1 MAEPQTGTES
11 GRDPAE
17 PTSLCWLIGVLDDA
31 PAGLSAE
38 ARNRLGQARRVIGG
52 ARLLALCESGLDPAA
67 ERLDLTG
74 QIERV
79 PVWVTESLNADVPV
93 AVLAT
98 GDPLCFGIGGLLAAR
113 LPAGRLRVLPS
124 PSTLQL
130 ACARFLLPSQGA
142 RWVSVHH
149 RDSGDWVCGS
159 TPDHGLYGL
168 AQALRAATRSG
179 ATLVPS
185 TGSDDLI
192 GVLTSPANG
201 PDRICR
207 LLLAEGLDDAFDLY
221 VAERLLQP
229 GERLVSGIPAA
240 DLAGARFAEPNVV
253 LLRRRVPA
261 PALPVF
267 GLPDALFEQR
277 APDRG
282 LITKREVRAVA
293 LALLEL
299 TPSDR
304 VWDIGAGSG
313 SLGLEAARLCPR
325 GHVHAIE
332 KNAADLAMIETN
344 RRRLGVANYSARAG
358 LAPMDCADW
367 PDPDAVFVGGS
378 GGRLTEI
385 LHDALRRLRPG
396 GRLVL
401 SFVLLENLSTAM
413 DLLGRVGVDWSITQ
427 IQAARSRPLAGGH
440 RLQPENPV
448 WLIQVRAGPGP
459 TQPVS

>member
-1 MAEPQTGTES
+1 MAEPQTGAES
-11 GRDPAE
+11 GRGSAE
-17 PTSLCWLIGVLDDA
+17 PTSLCWLIGVLDDG
-31 PAGLSAE
+31 PAGLSTE
-38 ARNRLGQARRVIGG
+38 AREALGRARRVIGG
-52 ARLLALCESGLDPAA
+52 ARLLALCESLLDPAA

-74 QIERV
+74 QIDRV

-113 LPAGRLRVLPS
+113 LPAGRLRVLPN

-130 ACARFLLPSQGA
+130 ACARFLLPWQGA

-159 TPDHGLYGL
+159 TPGHGLYAL
-168 AQALRAATRSG
+168 AQALSG
-179 ATLVPS
+179 ATQA
-185 TGSDDLI
+185 GSGDLI

-221 VAERLLQP
+221 IAERLLQP
-229 GERLVSGIPAA
+229 DERLVSGLSVA
-240 DLAGARFAEPNVV
+240 DLASARFAEPNVV

-267 GLPDALFEQR
+267 GLPDAFFDQR

-299 TPSDR
+299 APTDR

-313 SLGLEAARLCPR
+313 SLGLEAARLCPH

-332 KNAADLAMIETN
+332 KNAADLALIETN
-344 RRRLGVANYSARAG
+344 RRRLGVANYSVRAG
-358 LAPMDCADW
+358 LAPLDCTDW

-413 DLLGRVGVDWSITQ
+413 DLLGRCGADWSITQ
-427 IQAARSRPLAGGH
+427 IQAARSRPLVGGH

-448 WLIQVRAGPGP
+448 WLIQVRADPGSTP
-459 TQPVS
+459 LTS

>member
-1 MAEPQTGTES
+1 LAEPPTHPQP
-11 GRDPAE
+11 GRDPSE
-17 PTSLCWLIGVLDDA
+17 PASICSLIGVLDDG

-38 ARNRLGQARRVIGG
+38 ARDHLGRARRVIGG
-52 ARLLALCESGLDPAA
+52 SRQLALCEALLDPTA

-74 QIERV
+74 QIDQV
-79 PVWVTESLNADVPV
+79 TVWVTDSLSADVPV

-98 GDPLCFGIGGLLAAR
+98 GDPLCFGIGGLLADR
-113 LPAGRLRVLPS
+113 LPAGRLRVLPN

-130 ACARFLLPSQGA
+130 ACARFLLPWQGA

-149 RDSGDWVCGS
+149 RDSGDWVSGS
-159 TPDHGLYGL
+159 APDHGLYAL
-168 AQALRAATRSG
+168 AQALSG
-179 ATLVPS
+179 S
-185 TGSDDLI
+185 TGSGDLV

-207 LLLAEGLDDAFDLY
+207 LLLAEGLEDAFDLC
-221 VAERLLQP
+221 VAERLMQP

-240 DLAGARFAEPNVV
+240 DLASARFAEPNLV
-253 LLRRRVPA
+253 LLRRRVSA

-267 GLPDALFEQR
+267 GLPDVLFDQR

-299 TPSDR
+299 APSDR

-332 KNAADLAMIETN
+332 KNAEDLALIETN
-344 RRRLGVANYSARAG
+344 ARRLEATLCARPCPRRRT
-358 LAPMDCADW
+358 PKIW
-367 PDPDAVFVGGS
+367 E
-378 GGRLTEI
+378 T
-385 LHDALRRLRPG
+385 
-396 GRLVL
+396 
-401 SFVLLENLSTAM
+401 T
-413 DLLGRVGVDWSITQ
+413 
-427 IQAARSRPLAGGH
+427 
-440 RLQPENPV
+440 
-448 WLIQVRAGPGP
+448 
-459 TQPVS
+459 

>member
-1 MAEPQTGTES
+1 LAEPLTSPPS
-11 GRDPAE
+11 GRDSDEPA
-17 PTSLCWLIGVLDDA
+17 SLCWLIGVLDDG

-38 ARNRLGQARRVIGG
+38 ARERLGRARRVIGG
-52 ARLLALCESGLDPAA
+52 ARLLAVCDSLLDPAS

-74 QIERV
+74 QVNRV
-79 PVWVTESLNADVPV
+79 PVWVAESLSADVPV

-113 LPAGRLRVLPS
+113 LPAGRLRVLPN

-130 ACARFLLPSQGA
+130 ACARFLLPWQGA

-159 TPDHGLYGL
+159 APDHGLYAL
-168 AQALRAATRSG
+168 AQALSG
-179 ATLVPS
+179 S
-185 TGSDDLI
+185 TGSGDLV

-207 LLLAEGLDDAFDLY
+207 LLLAEGLDDAFDLC
-221 VAERLLQP
+221 VAERLMQP
-229 GERLVSGIPAA
+229 GERLISGIPAA
-240 DLAGARFAEPNVV
+240 DLASARFAEPNVV
-253 LLRRRVPA
+253 LLRRRLPA
-261 PALPVF
+261 AALPLF
-267 GLPDALFEQR
+267 GLPDALFDQR
-277 APDRG
+277 APERG

-313 SLGLEAARLCPR
+313 SLGLEAARLCPC

-332 KNAADLAMIETN
+332 KNAADLALIETN
-344 RRRLGVANYSARAG
+344 RRRLGVANYSVRAG
-358 LAPMDCADW
+358 LAPMDIADW

-378 GGRLTEI
+378 GGQLTGI

-401 SFVLLENLSTAM
+401 SFVLLENLSVAM
-413 DLLGRVGVDWSITQ
+413 ALLGRCGADWSMTQ

-448 WLIQVRAGPGP
+448 WLIQVRAGRGATRLGSDPDPQP
-459 TQPVS
+459 TFG

>member
-1 MAEPQTGTES
+1 MAEPQRAPRS
-11 GRDPAE
+11 GRDSDEPA
-17 PTSLCWLIGVLDDA
+17 SLCWLIGVLDDG

-38 ARNRLGQARRVIGG
+38 ARERLGRARRVIGG
-52 ARLLALCESGLDPAA
+52 TRLLAQCEALLDPTS

-74 QIERV
+74 QIDRV
-79 PVWVTESLNADVPV
+79 TDWVSESLSADVPV

-98 GDPLCFGIGGLLAAR
+98 GDPLCFGIGGLLADR
-113 LPAGRLRVLPS
+113 LPAGRLRVLPNA
-124 PSTLQL
+124 STLQL
-130 ACARFLLPSQGA
+130 ACARFLLPWQGA

-159 TPDHGLYGL
+159 APDHGLYAL
-168 AQALRAATRSG
+168 AQALSG
-179 ATLVPS
+179 S
-185 TGSDDLI
+185 TGSGDLV

-207 LLLAEGLDDAFDLY
+207 LLLAEGFEDAFDLC
-221 VAERLLQP
+221 VAERLMQP
-229 GERLVSGIPAA
+229 SERLISGIPAA
-240 DLAGARFAEPNVV
+240 DLASARFAEPNVV
-253 LLRRRVPA
+253 LLRRRVSA

-267 GLPDALFEQR
+267 GLPDALFDQR

-299 TPSDR
+299 APSDR

-332 KNAADLAMIETN
+332 KNAEDLALIETN

-358 LAPMDCADW
+358 LAPTDCADW
-367 PDPDAVFVGGS
+367 PDPNAVFVGGS
-378 GGRLTEI
+378 SGQLTEI
-385 LHDALRRLRPG
+385 LNDVLRRLRPG

-413 DLLGRVGVDWSITQ
+413 DLLGHRNADWSMTQ

-448 WLIQVRAGPGP
+448 WLIQVRAGRGS
-459 TQPVS
+459 TRLTS